1 MLAATKNSPGRDSKL
16 VAHSKIKF
24 EAALIFCLFHITYL
38 AVSLKRIF
46 ILCSPSLSS
55 AAATYTRLNYWNPV
69 DGLYHLDQRAGD
81 RVLNV
86 NLVQLSRQFVLNHTT
101 KAFYVRYD
109 SKSFVSIQ
117 TAHSVS
123 K

>member
-1 MLAATKNSPGRDSKL
+1 MLAATKNSPGRASKL

-24 EAALIFCLFHITYL
+24 EAALFFCLFHITYL
-38 AVSLKRIF
+38 AVSLKCIF

-55 AAATYTRLNYWNPV
+55 AAATYTRLNYWNPI

-81 RVLNV
+81 RVLN
-86 NLVQLSRQFVLNHTT
+86 LVQLSRQFVPNHTT

-117 TAHSVS
+117 TAHTVS